1 MSMDKP
7 IDGDV
12 LRQKFLDFFKSKG
25 HAIISPASLIPEND
39 PTVLFTTAGMHP
51 LVPYLLGQDHPSG
64 RRLADCQPC
73 VRTGDIDEV
82 GDQTHLTVFEMLGNW
97 SLGDYFKA
105 ESIAWSWEFLTS
117 PDWLGI
123 EPGKLCVTCFIGDAA
138 AGIGQDDE
146 AAALW
151 RGQGVPESRIVFLG
165 REDNWWG
172 PAGTTGPCGPDT
184 EIFYY
189 VGTGDPQA
197 TNPQTNPAEWVEIWN
212 NVFMQ
217 YRKTE
222 SGAYEPLAQK
232 NVDTGMGLERT
243 VAVLDYARTGG
254 DAYRTDLVQ
263 PIVAAVERLS
273 GVRYGT
279 DGASTRWLR
288 VVADHI
294 KAATFIIGDR
304 RGVLPS
310 NVGQGYVVRRL
321 IRRAIRAGRTLG
333 IRGAFV
339 VDVARAVLE
348 RFAHVYPDL
357 AERREAVFTAL
368 AEEEAKFAA
377 TLTTGLRQFEKLA
390 SGGSGMSG
398 EQAFDLYQ
406 SYGFPIEL
414 TQELA
419 SERGMTVDLE
429 AFRAELGRHQEL
441 SRTATA
447 GQFKGGLAD
456 HSDEVKRF
464 HTATHL
470 LHRALR
476 DVLGSHVE
484 QRGSNLTAERLRFDF
499 SHTGKMSD
507 DEIARVEA
515 AVNEQISRKL
525 PVTSQEMTVEEAKA
539 AGAIGLFGHKYG
551 EKVKVY
557 TVGDYSKEICGGP
570 HVDNTSELGT
580 FKIAKEEAVSQG
592 VRRIKGIW
600 A

>member
-1 MSMDKP
+1 MQKP

-12 LRQKFLDFFKSKG
+12 LRQKFLDYFKSKG
-25 HAIISPASLIPEND
+25 HAVISPSSLIPEND

-51 LVPYLLGQDHPSG
+51 LVPYLLGQAHPAG
-64 RRLADCQPC
+64 KRLASCQPC

-82 GDQTHLTVFEMLGNW
+82 GDAVHLTVFEMLGNW

-105 ESIAWSWEFLTS
+105 ESIAWSWEFLTA
-117 PDWLGI
+117 PEWLGI
-123 EPGKLCVTCFIGDAA
+123 PSEKLCFTCFAGDQA
-138 AGIGQDDE
+138 AGVGRDDE
-146 AAALW
+146 AAKLW
-151 RGQGVPESRIVFLG
+151 QQQGVPASRILFLG
-165 REDNWWG
+165 REDNWWE
-172 PAGTTGPCGPDT
+172 PAGQTGPCGPDT

-189 VGTGDPQA
+189 VGSGNPLESDPQRA
-197 TNPQTNPAEWVEIWN
+197 PNDWVEIWN

-217 YRKTE
+217 YNKTAE
-222 SGAYEPLAQK
+222 GTYEPLAQQ

-243 VAVLDYARTGG
+243 VAVLDYGRTGG

-263 PIVAAVERLS
+263 PIVAAIERRAN
-273 GVRYGT
+273 VRYGDDPAT
-279 DGASTRWLR
+279 TRSLR
-288 VVADHI
+288 IVADHI

-310 NVGQGYVVRRL
+310 NIGQGYVVRRL
-321 IRRAIRAGRTLG
+321 IRRAIRSGRALG
-333 IRGAFV
+333 ITEPFT

-357 AERREAVFTAL
+357 AERREVIFTAL
-368 AEEEAKFAA
+368 ADEEAKFAA
-377 TLTTGLRQFEKLA
+377 TLVAGLRRFERLV
-390 SGGSGMSG
+390 GGATTIAG

-406 SYGFPIEL
+406 TYGFPIEL

-419 SERGMTVDLE
+419 TERGMAVDLSS
-429 AFRAELGRHQEL
+429 FQSELAKHQEL
-441 SRTATA
+441 SRTATV
-447 GQFKGGLAD
+447 GQFMGGLAD
-456 HSDEVKRF
+456 NSEEVKKF

-499 SHTGKMSD
+499 SHTGKMTD
-507 DEIARVEA
+507 DEIHRVEA
-515 AVNEQISRKL
+515 AVNEKISKAL
-525 PVTSQEMTVEEAKA
+525 AVTCEEMTIEQARE

-551 EKVKVY
+551 ELVKVY
-557 TVGDYSKEICGGP
+557 SIGDYSKEICGGP
-570 HVDNTSELGT
+570 HVDNTSELGKL
-580 FKIAKEEAVSQG
+580 KITKEEAVSQG
-592 VRRIKGIW
+592 VRRIKAVW

>member
-64 RRLADCQPC
+64 RRLVDCQPC

-82 GDQTHLTVFEMLGNW
+82 GDSTHLTVFEMLGNW

-105 ESIAWSWEFLTS
+105 ESIAWSWEFLTA
-117 PDWLGI
+117 PEWLGI
-123 EPGKLCVTCFIGDAA
+123 EPGKLCVTCFIGDVASGVA
-138 AGIGQDDE
+138 QDDE

-151 RGQGVPESRIVFLG
+151 RAQGVPESRIVFLG

-189 VGTGDPQA
+189 VGSGDPVA
-197 TNPQTNPAEWVEIWN
+197 SNPQTNEAEWVEIWN

-222 SGAYEPLAQK
+222 AGTYEPLAQQ

-243 VAVLDYARTGG
+243 VAVLDYGRTGG

-263 PIVAAVERLS
+263 PIVAAVERLAN
-273 GVRYGT
+273 VRYGT
-279 DGASTRWLR
+279 DPEVTRLLR
-288 VVADHI
+288 VVADHV

-333 IRGAFV
+333 IQGAFV

-357 AERREAVFTAL
+357 AERRDVVFSAL
-368 AEEEAKFAA
+368 SEEEAKFAA

-390 SGGSGMSG
+390 ADGGSISG
-398 EQAFDLYQ
+398 LQAFDLYQ

-419 SERGMTVDLE
+419 SERGMTVDFA
-429 AFRAELGRHQEL
+429 AFQAELGKHQEL

-499 SHTGKMSD
+499 SHTAKMTD
-507 DEIARVEA
+507 EEIARVEA
-515 AVNEQISRKL
+515 SVNEQIARKL
-525 PVTSQEMTVEEAKA
+525 PVTSQEMTVEEAKV

-570 HVDNTSELGT
+570 HVENTSELGT

>member
-1 MSMDKP
+1 MPMGKTV
-7 IDGDV
+7 DGDV

-64 RRLADCQPC
+64 RRLVDCQPC

-82 GDQTHLTVFEMLGNW
+82 GDPTHLTVFEMLGNW

-105 ESIAWSWEFLTS
+105 ESIEWSWEFLTS

-123 EPGKLCVTCFIGDAA
+123 APEKLCITCFVGDAA
-138 AGIGQDDE
+138 AGIGQDEE

-151 RGQGVPESRIVFLG
+151 RAQGVPESRIVFLG
-165 REDNWWG
+165 RKDNWWG
-172 PAGTTGPCGPDT
+172 PAGQTGPCGPDT

-189 VGTGDPQA
+189 VGGGDPA
-197 TNPQTNPAEWVEIWN
+197 ASNPQTNPAEWVEIWN

-217 YRKTE
+217 YRKAE

-263 PIVAAVERLS
+263 PIVAAVERLA

-279 DGASTRWLR
+279 DAEVTRQLR
-288 VVADHI
+288 VIADHI

-310 NVGQGYVVRRL
+310 NLGQGYVVRRL

-333 IRGAFV
+333 IQGAFV

-357 AERREAVFTAL
+357 TERREAVFAAL
-368 AEEEAKFAA
+368 SEEEAKFAA
-377 TLTTGLRQFEKLA
+377 TLTTGLRQFERLA
-390 SGGSGMSG
+390 SGGAGMSG

-419 SERGMTVDLE
+419 SERGMTVDLD
-429 AFRAELGRHQEL
+429 AFQSELGKHQEL

-499 SHTGKMSD
+499 SHATKMTE
-507 DEIARVEA
+507 DEIRQVEE
-515 AVNEQISRKL
+515 AVNEQIARHL
-525 PVTSQEMTVEEAKA
+525 PVISQEMTVEEAKA

-557 TVGDYSKEICGGP
+557 SVGDYSKEICGGP

-592 VRRIKGIW
+592 VRRIKAIW

>member
-1 MSMDKP
+1 
-7 IDGDV
+7 
-12 LRQKFLDFFKSKG
+12 
-25 HAIISPASLIPEND
+25 
-39 PTVLFTTAGMHP
+39 
-51 LVPYLLGQDHPSG
+51 
-64 RRLADCQPC
+64 
-73 VRTGDIDEV
+73 
-82 GDQTHLTVFEMLGNW
+82 
-97 SLGDYFKA
+97 
-105 ESIAWSWEFLTS
+105 
-117 PDWLGI
+117 
-123 EPGKLCVTCFIGDAA
+123 
-138 AGIGQDDE
+138 
-146 AAALW
+146 
-151 RGQGVPESRIVFLG
+151 
-165 REDNWWG
+165 
-172 PAGTTGPCGPDT
+172 
-184 EIFYY
+184 
-189 VGTGDPQA
+189 
-197 TNPQTNPAEWVEIWN
+197 
-212 NVFMQ
+212 
-217 YRKTE
+217 
-222 SGAYEPLAQK
+222 
-232 NVDTGMGLERT
+232 
-243 VAVLDYARTGG
+243 
-254 DAYRTDLVQ
+254 
-263 PIVAAVERLS
+263 
-273 GVRYGT
+273 
-279 DGASTRWLR
+279 
-288 VVADHI
+288 
-294 KAATFIIGDR
+294 
-304 RGVLPS
+304 
-310 NVGQGYVVRRL
+310 
-321 IRRAIRAGRTLG
+321 
-333 IRGAFV
+333 
-339 VDVARAVLE
+339 
-348 RFAHVYPDL
+348 
-357 AERREAVFTAL
+357 
-368 AEEEAKFAA
+368 
-377 TLTTGLRQFEKLA
+377 
-390 SGGSGMSG
+390 MSG

>member
-1 MSMDKP
+1 MPMGSP

-25 HAIISPASLIPEND
+25 HAVISPASLIPEND

-82 GDQTHLTVFEMLGNW
+82 GDSSHLTVFEMLGNW

-123 EPGKLCVTCFIGDAA
+123 DPAKLCVTCFEGEAA
-138 AGIGQDDE
+138 SGVPRDDE
-146 AAALW
+146 AASLW
-151 RGQGVPESRIVFLG
+151 RAQGVPEGRILFLG

-172 PAGTTGPCGPDT
+172 PAGQTGPCGPDT

-189 VGTGDPQA
+189 VGSGDP
-197 TNPQTNPAEWVEIWN
+197 TSSNPQTKPGEWVEIWN

-217 YRKTE
+217 YRKME
-222 SGAYEPLAQK
+222 SGSYEPLAQR

-243 VAVLDYARTGG
+243 VAVLDYDRTGG

-263 PIVAAVERLS
+263 PIVATVERLAQ
-273 GVRYGT
+273 VRYG
-279 DGASTRWLR
+279 DDAAKTRLIR
-288 VVADHI
+288 IVADHI
-294 KAATFIIGDR
+294 KAATFIIGDQ

-333 IRGAFV
+333 LAEPFV

-348 RFAHVYPDL
+348 RFAHVYPYL
-357 AERREAVFTAL
+357 GERREAVFAAL
-368 AEEEAKFAA
+368 TEEEAKFAA
-377 TLTTGLRQFEKLA
+377 TLSAGLKQFEKLA
-390 SGGSGMSG
+390 SGSSVSG
-398 EQAFDLYQ
+398 EVAFDLYQ
-406 SYGFPIEL
+406 TYGFPIEL
-414 TQELA
+414 TEELA
-419 SERGMTVDLE
+419 GERGASVDVPGFKAKL
-429 AFRAELGRHQEL
+429 AEHQEL

-476 DVLGSHVE
+476 DVLGQHVE

-499 SHTGKMSD
+499 SHPAKMT
-507 DEIARVEA
+507 DEEIRRVEDAVNAQIARG
-515 AVNEQISRKL
+515 L
-525 PVTSQEMTVEEAKA
+525 PVSYQEMTVEEAKE

-551 EKVKVY
+551 ERVKVY
-557 TVGDYSKEICGGP
+557 SVGDYSKEICGGP
-570 HVDNTSELGT
+570 HVENTSELGK

-592 VRRIKGIW
+592 VRRIKATW